1 MTYTDHSPLRDI
13 VKSLQSLPEHVAIH
27 DGASKALPCREACAT
42 SASCLAAVFL
52 RPKWRGWAQENG
64 MAHQIG
70 TSTRASKAPTCAL
83 INVPVCHE
91 RSLIALARS
100 SSLIS
105 RILTEEAHAITFVK
119 RIRHKS
125 ERQDQSNTAEDETY
139 DNNIDAGPE
148 VRGETIGNELCE
160 QAGYSLGI
168 ENGSAA
174 QDYQAIKSCRNG
186 TDYSYLAEVLV
197 TSSHVSGAELSSSCT
212 CINPAGIYLS
222 RTSMVKKMTRQKL
235 IQRGKLKPQ
244 PSWGYKPR
252 RSTSQG
258 RLELAFGDSRTTA
271 CSLDSNQQYVVARRN
286 ETAIVVVVAN
296 NYVIPGLLVLHQ
308 SYLSQTPV
316 PERRPFLVLLR
327 KGHVHAN
334 NVGLMQA
341 RGIILIPIDPFPVPD
356 WIFERQGR
364 LLTTWLGAFDRVY
377 AWGLTQ
383 YKKILIL
390 DTDTIIVRNIDQ
402 IFEWCSIAALE
413 DQSGEA
419 NMAAF
424 LLTPYKEFE
433 QDIQE
438 YLNLA
443 HWELGY
449 GEQGLLKHFFRGIF
463 TYASD
468 RFNMNKFQL
477 DDFADTFAY
486 KDKSTALKD
495 CASVV
500 SAVIKDLG
508 IMIVHYAYDKPWV
521 GSRKP
526 VLIGSQFPS

>member
-1 MTYTDHSPLRDI
+1 
-13 VKSLQSLPEHVAIH
+13 
-27 DGASKALPCREACAT
+27 
-42 SASCLAAVFL
+42 
-52 RPKWRGWAQENG
+52 
-64 MAHQIG
+64 
-70 TSTRASKAPTCAL
+70 
-83 INVPVCHE
+83 
-91 RSLIALARS
+91 
-100 SSLIS
+100 
-105 RILTEEAHAITFVK
+105 
-119 RIRHKS
+119 
-125 ERQDQSNTAEDETY
+125 
-139 DNNIDAGPE
+139 
-148 VRGETIGNELCE
+148 
-160 QAGYSLGI
+160 
-168 ENGSAA
+168 
-174 QDYQAIKSCRNG
+174 
-186 TDYSYLAEVLV
+186 
-197 TSSHVSGAELSSSCT
+197 
-212 CINPAGIYLS
+212 
-222 RTSMVKKMTRQKL
+222 MTRQKL

-402 IFEWCSIAALE
+402 IFEWYEPMHVLHRGLGRPKRRSEHGRLPSDAIQRVRTRCAIQPVWNASPPNDL
-413 DQSGEA
+413 S
-419 NMAAF
+419 
-424 LLTPYKEFE
+424 LTA
-433 QDIQE
+433 DIQE

-500 SAVIKDLG
+500 SDVIKDLG